1 MLDADIAMING
12 GGIRADILQGPVTYN
27 TLFSVFPFNNTA
39 CTATMTGAQLM
50 EALEVTAMY
59 APLEDGSFMQVSGIR
74 FKINS
79 CIPSPVVMG
88 EGKLYSHIGPGER
101 RVSNVEVLDKASG
114 KYLPVD
120 LSRTYTIAGISYNMM
135 KKVFKLQNDSFNI
148 TFEDVS
154 CYATASTPLSDWSK
168 TDKLR
173 AFISEMFPGYDRAIC
188 MDGNTVFDGD
198 ASRGFVPVSLGGKGI
213 PA

>member
-1 MLDADIAMING
+1 MKIQTTVPIFYTCDESLVSSTIVSLKSIIENASSDYKYTVC
-12 GGIRADILQGPVTYN
+12 ILHT
-27 TLFSVFPFNNTA
+27 
-39 CTATMTGAQLM
+39 
-50 EALEVTAMY
+50 
-59 APLEDGSFMQVSGIR
+59 
-74 FKINS
+74 
-79 CIPSPVVMG
+79 
-88 EGKLYSHIGPGER
+88 
-101 RVSNVEVLDKASG
+101 
-114 KYLPVD
+114 
-120 LSRTYTIAGISYNMM
+120 GISYNMM

-173 AFISEMFPGYDRAIC
+173 DFISEMFPGYDRAIC

-198 ASRGFVPVSLGGKGI
+198 TSRGFVPVSLGGKGI